1 MKNAIKILLYPLK
14 CYLFHESQVMVI
26 NKMLHYK
33 TSRFFLRSS
42 EKVNNARRV
51 EAQKHIKK
59 HKNKKREKTK
69 VNKTKVKTTTKE
81 NYQMHES

>member
-1 MKNAIKILLYPLK
+1 
-14 CYLFHESQVMVI
+14 MVV

-33 TSRFFLRSS
+33 TSKFFSRFS

-81 NYQMHES
+81 NYHMHEN

>member
-1 MKNAIKILLYPLK
+1 
-14 CYLFHESQVMVI
+14 
-26 NKMLHYK
+26 MLNYR
-33 TSRFFLRSS
+33 TSRFFSRFS
-42 EKVNNARRV
+42 EKVKNARRV

-69 VNKTKVKTTTKE
+69 VNKTKVKTKTKE